1 MLDKEIILEPNK
13 TYSFPKVIDYESIDN
28 KYLVISR
35 LTANWLLFDKKVQL
49 DIFLYLLKQHTIAQ
63 CFEKFGKNN
72 QKDILKVLTEIT
84 AKHFEDKSVNYPQ
97 RCGMYIYLTN
107 NCNQRCNHC
116 YMFAGNKFEN
126 ELSTSEIKSLLDDFS
141 KYGGLAVTFT
151 GGEASTRQDFVEIII
166 YAKKLGLSTGVLTN
180 GILCDVDF
188 VHSIKPYIDEVQIS
202 IDGYDAETY
211 KFVRNCDGF
220 DKALAAV
227 DNFVAAGIRTT
238 VAITP
243 LAETLL
249 ANTNGYLIFA
259 KELMQRYNDSQF
271 FIRFNTELIYG
282 RNVQPTDEEN
292 DAYRLAIKKIQDEFS
307 PLSKIQGFAL
317 DHINNTVFD
326 NCGYGGLTVAA
337 NGDVY
342 FCNLINNCK
351 VQGNIRNDSF
361 REILVMSDKARKQ
374 ADISNLYPCNKCS
387 LQYICGGGCRI
398 KEFPDVVDIDFA
410 STNKIKKVKRLH
422 SCTQEQKKRILQ
434 MMISSNKYM
443 YR

>member
-1 MLDKEIILEPNK
+1 MPDKEIILEPNK

-166 YAKKLGLSTGVLTN
+166 YAKKEYES
-180 GILCDVDF
+180 
-188 VHSIKPYIDEVQIS
+188 
-202 IDGYDAETY
+202 
-211 KFVRNCDGF
+211 
-220 DKALAAV
+220 
-227 DNFVAAGIRTT
+227 
-238 VAITP
+238 
-243 LAETLL
+243 
-249 ANTNGYLIFA
+249 
-259 KELMQRYNDSQF
+259 
-271 FIRFNTELIYG
+271 
-282 RNVQPTDEEN
+282 
-292 DAYRLAIKKIQDEFS
+292 
-307 PLSKIQGFAL
+307 
-317 DHINNTVFD
+317 
-326 NCGYGGLTVAA
+326 
-337 NGDVY
+337 
-342 FCNLINNCK
+342 
-351 VQGNIRNDSF
+351 
-361 REILVMSDKARKQ
+361 
-374 ADISNLYPCNKCS
+374 
-387 LQYICGGGCRI
+387 
-398 KEFPDVVDIDFA
+398 
-410 STNKIKKVKRLH
+410 
-422 SCTQEQKKRILQ
+422 
-434 MMISSNKYM
+434 
-443 YR
+443 